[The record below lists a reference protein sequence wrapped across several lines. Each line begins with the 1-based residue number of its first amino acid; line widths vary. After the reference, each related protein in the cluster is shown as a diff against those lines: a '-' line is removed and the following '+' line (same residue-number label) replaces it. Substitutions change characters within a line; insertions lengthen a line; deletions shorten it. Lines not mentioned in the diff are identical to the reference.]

1 MASVLESSLTNAS
14 PQKTSCGP
22 AAFLALWPFFD
33 LLRSDLIF
41 FAHCRHGAAR
51 LDRGDHGGG
60 EDGVDDGGGE
70 DGQWWRCWWRGLVK
84 ERSQAK
90 VYTWA

>member
-41 FAHCRHGAAR
+41 FAHCRHDVAFFDHADENG
-51 LDRGDHGGG
+51 GD
-60 EDGVDDGGGE
+60 DGVDDGGV
-70 DGQWWRCWWRGLVK
+70 DGGKGW
-84 ERSQAK
+84 
-90 VYTWA
+90 